1 MFYNYLLDKL
11 RINDF
16 ILRGEYGAAVMDLI
30 LDYAKLVNSSK
41 FKLETEL
48 QGLPLEVI
56 QSLLELDQPTLDALV
71 NGVVENNQ
79 IPFEKPQEYLDLED
93 KVAKLKAEINNTTDE
108 ASQKQL
114 TVALQEAEQAL
125 TDYRKAYWQK
135 ELLTNP
141 DFLMKNSKFLLQLIK
156 SLNKPIELND
166 EQRQKM
172 LKIRREI
179 ELNFLLLKGYSFEE
193 ADKIAKGIHPLSLTN
208 KEFLDLLTAI
218 IENDEL
224 LNAKKPFFT
233 FIQN

>member
-1 MFYNYLLDKL
+1 MFYNYLLEKL
-11 RINDF
+11 KINDF

-71 NGVVENNQ
+71 NGVIENQ
-79 IPFEKPQEYLDLED
+79 ELPFDKPKEYLELEE
-93 KVAKLKAEINNTTDE
+93 KVAKLKAEINHTSDKE
-108 ASQKQL
+108 SQEQL
-114 TVALQEAEQAL
+114 TKALQEAEQAL
-125 TDYRKAYWQK
+125 VDYRKAYWQK
-135 ELLTNP
+135 ELFSNP
-141 DFLMKNSKFLLQLIK
+141 EFLMKNSKFLLQLIK

-172 LKIRREI
+172 LKIRRDI

-193 ADKIAKGIHPLSLTN
+193 ADKITKGIHPLSLTN